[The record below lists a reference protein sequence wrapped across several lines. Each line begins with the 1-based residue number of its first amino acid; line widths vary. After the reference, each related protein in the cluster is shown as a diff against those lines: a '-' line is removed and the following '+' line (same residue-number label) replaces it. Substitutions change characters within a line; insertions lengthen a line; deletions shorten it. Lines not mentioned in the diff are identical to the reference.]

1 MNKKRIVIW
10 ILLLCLIL
18 GCCAFLGW
26 RIYYHAT
33 YIYINDVRY
42 LRAET
47 QLDLSEQGYPELAA
61 ITQMENLQLLDLRGT
76 GLTADDYDLL
86 CQALPDCRILWDI
99 PFQGSYYDE
108 NTSHLTVTELN
119 AEDLE
124 QLAYFKQLREINA
137 ESCRNYEAILDLQTR
152 YPGCKV
158 TYFVRVGGEAY
169 GQDTT
174 DLIADS
180 PVMEEIELALKY
192 LTKLRYLHLSGEL
205 PTAEE
210 LNQLVSTYP
219 NTEITWEK
227 TVCGVSFLSNATE
240 MDISDIPVESVE
252 TVESVLGY
260 FPQLERVIMCRCG
273 IPSAEMDA
281 LNKRH
286 DNIRF
291 VWSVFV
297 GTAELR
303 TDVTVFMP
311 YQYGYAGTNKM
322 KDEHTAELKYCTDL
336 VALDMGHM
344 YISDISF
351 LYHMPNMKYLIL
363 AETFITDITP
373 VGSLKELVYFEMFI
387 TNVTDFSPLLGC
399 TKLEDLNMCWT
410 WPANLEVLK
419 DLPNL
424 KNLWL
429 VGAYYPQSALQQ
441 VQEAHPNA
449 TYAVAER
456 GSSTGRGWRQ
466 LPNYFAQRDLLNMGY
481 MTG

>member
-1 MNKKRIVIW
+1 MNKKRIIIG
-10 ILLLCLIL
+10 ILLLCLVL
-18 GCCAFLGW
+18 GCCALLSW
-26 RIYYHAT
+26 RLYYHAT

-47 QLDLSEQGYPELAA
+47 DLDLSDQGYPELTA
-61 ITQMENLQLLDLRGT
+61 ITQMENLQRLDLRGT
-76 GLTADDYDLL
+76 GLTCDDYDLL
-86 CQALPDCRILWDI
+86 CQALPNCRILWDI

-108 NTSHLTVTELN
+108 TTSHLTLTELN
-119 AEDLE
+119 TEDLE
-124 QLAYFKQLREINA
+124 QFAYFKNLKSVNA
-137 ESCRNYEAILDLQTR
+137 DNCRNYEAILALQERFPDCQVSYTV
-152 YPGCKV
+152 P
-158 TYFVRVGGEAY
+158 VGGEVY
-169 GQDTT
+169 SSTT
-174 DLIADS
+174 TSLAVED
-180 PVMEEIELALKY
+180 PVPQELELALTY
-192 LTKLRYLHLSGEL
+192 LPKLSSVHLTGEL

-210 LNQLVSTYP
+210 LLQLVSAYP
-219 NTEITWEK
+219 EADITWELA
-227 TVCGVSFLSNATE
+227 VCGLTFRSDVTE
-240 MDISDIPVESVE
+240 MDLSDTPVENVE
-252 TVESVLGY
+252 AVESLLDY

-273 IPSAEMDA
+273 IPSEEMDA

-286 DNIRF
+286 EDIRF

-303 TDVTVFMP
+303 TDVTFFMP
-311 YQYGYAGTNKM
+311 YQFGYAGTNKM

-336 VALDMGHM
+336 IALDMGHM

-373 VGSLKELVYFEMFI
+373 VGTLKELVYLEMFI
-387 TNVTDFSPLLGC
+387 TDVTDFSPLLGC

-410 WPANLEVLK
+410 WPSNLEVLK

-441 VQEAHPNA
+441 VQQAHPDA

-456 GSSTGRGWRQ
+456 GSSTGQGWRK

>member
-99 PFQGSYYDE
+99 PFQGCYYDE

-137 ESCRNYEAILDLQTR
+137 ESCLNYEAILDLQTH
-152 YPGCKV
+152 YPGGKV
-158 TYFVRVGGEAY
+158 TYFVRIGGEAY

-174 DLIADS
+174 DLIVDS

-210 LNQLVSTYP
+210 LNRLVSTYP
-219 NTEITWEK
+219 NTEITW
-227 TVCGVSFLSNATE
+227 
-240 MDISDIPVESVE
+240 
-252 TVESVLGY
+252 
-260 FPQLERVIMCRCG
+260 
-273 IPSAEMDA
+273 
-281 LNKRH
+281 
-286 DNIRF
+286 
-291 VWSVFV
+291 
-297 GTAELR
+297 
-303 TDVTVFMP
+303 
-311 YQYGYAGTNKM
+311 
-322 KDEHTAELKYCTDL
+322 
-336 VALDMGHM
+336 
-344 YISDISF
+344 
-351 LYHMPNMKYLIL
+351 
-363 AETFITDITP
+363 
-373 VGSLKELVYFEMFI
+373 
-387 TNVTDFSPLLGC
+387 
-399 TKLEDLNMCWT
+399 
-410 WPANLEVLK
+410 
-419 DLPNL
+419 
-424 KNLWL
+424 
-429 VGAYYPQSALQQ
+429 
-441 VQEAHPNA
+441 
-449 TYAVAER
+449 
-456 GSSTGRGWRQ
+456 
-466 LPNYFAQRDLLNMGY
+466 
-481 MTG
+481 